1 MDLDQTQAIYDYDDG
16 EEEKVE
22 QNKTHPEKK
31 EVIWQKKN
39 ILIIN
44 SCTCADFNLASC

>member
-1 MDLDQTQAIYDYDDG
+1 MDLDQTQAIYDFEEE

-31 EVIWQKKN
+31 EVIWQKRQ
-39 ILIIN
+39 IIGLN
-44 SCTCADFNLASC
+44 NQQLYMC